1 MTGKKGV
8 ILKRL
13 TVGKILLI
21 FLIIYIGFLV
31 LPYVCHKKVPASYQE
46 SFDVSSFYGSGPGP
60 ERTAY
65 IDNNDDALLWR
76 LRLIEEA
83 REEIILSTFDFKSD
97 EAGKDIIAALMQASD
112 RGVQVRVI
120 VDGFNGVLK
129 LTGNKYFKAG
139 ILPRRFH

>member
-46 SFDVSSFYGSGPGP
+46 SFAYPPFTAADRDRSG
-60 ERTAY
+60 
-65 IDNNDDALLWR
+65 R
-76 LRLIEEA
+76 L
-83 REEIILSTFDFKSD
+83 T
-97 EAGKDIIAALMQASD
+97 
-112 RGVQVRVI
+112 
-120 VDGFNGVLK
+120 
-129 LTGNKYFKAG
+129 
-139 ILPRRFH
+139 